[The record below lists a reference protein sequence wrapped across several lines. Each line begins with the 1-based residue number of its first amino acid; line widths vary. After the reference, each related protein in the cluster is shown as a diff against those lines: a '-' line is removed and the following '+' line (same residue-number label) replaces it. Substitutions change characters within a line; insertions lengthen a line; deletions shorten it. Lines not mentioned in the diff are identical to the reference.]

1 MKFKKEYV
9 IIFLIQV
16 TEVLGFSLVLPFLP
30 LYAKDFGA
38 SPLIIGTIL
47 MTFSLFQFITSPIL
61 GRLSDSYGRKPL
73 LIFSQIST
81 FLSFIILGF
90 SNALWM
96 IFASR
101 IVDGVLGSNH
111 SIAQAYLSDISSKK
125 NRSKVFGI
133 SGAAFGFGFLI
144 GPAIGGYLATI
155 SPMGYKLPS
164 FIAAGVS
171 LVTILLTA
179 TLLKETIKKKK
190 TVKLSLNIFHFE
202 ELRKYILM
210 PKIRLDLWQYFAY
223 LVSHIIFT
231 SQFALFSNMQLGFEA
246 QDIGFLMAYV
256 GAISIIIRGF
266 LLSFLIDVIGETKLM
281 YIGMTTMIIGLIG
294 AMFVNNWIEM
304 GLIITCFAFG
314 SGVNRPILIGQISRK
329 VSEKEQGAVL
339 GVANSLGSLAQIIG
353 PLVGGLVLTYFFT
366 GSLPLISAIA
376 MFIGLVARINTGTK
390 NINTKTP

>member
-164 FIAAGVS
+164 FIAAGIS

>member
-1 MKFKKEYV
+1 MKFKKEYIV
-9 IIFLIQV
+9 IFLIQV

-164 FIAAGVS
+164 FIAAGIS